1 MANLIPVLFQ
11 KRHVLP
17 KGKMPMRVA
26 PGSQMEAFKH
36 ALTSDIGFGVCMI
49 DDNNSSHYTQ
59 IGTRVTVEDFDTSKN
74 DGALIATLYAHEN
87 FCIKSLEQHDEDGA
101 IFADF
106 KSLPQWPE
114 TEIAIDQ
121 QLLADKLQIM
131 FEKYPELAGLHQHKE
146 FNNLSWL
153 CQRWLE
159 ILPVPAQ
166 EKQALINTPNCLD
179 TCDYLMSMMLEPH

>member
-1 MANLIPVLFQ
+1 MTNLIPLLFQ

-36 ALTSDIGFGVCMI
+36 ALNSDIGFGVCMI
-49 DDNNSSHYTQ
+49 DDSKSSHCSQ
-59 IGTRVTVEDFDTSKN
+59 IGTRVTVEDLDTSKN
-74 DGALIATLYAHEN
+74 DGALIVTLYAHEN
-87 FCIKSLEQHDEDGA
+87 FGIKSLEQHSNGG
-101 IFADF
+101 IFAEF
-106 KSLPQWPE
+106 HPLPLWPE
-114 TEIAIDQ
+114 IKIDNDQ

-131 FEKYPELAGLHQHKE
+131 FDKYPELAGLHQHKE

-166 EKQALINTPNCLD
+166 EKQALINTPNCFN
-179 TCDYLMSMMLEPH
+179 TCDYLMSMMLDPH